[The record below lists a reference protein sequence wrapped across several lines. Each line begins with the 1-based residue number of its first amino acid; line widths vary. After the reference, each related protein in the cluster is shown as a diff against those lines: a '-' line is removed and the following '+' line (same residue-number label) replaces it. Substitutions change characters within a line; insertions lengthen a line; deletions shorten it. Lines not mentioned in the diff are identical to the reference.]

1 MRNPRQFVGALVL
14 AVMMATLLGTTRPLS
29 ADTGAP
35 GGPNRG
41 TCGFLQGILYKM
53 PPEVA
58 ARIAVIFDALFD
70 CDL

>member
-29 ADTGAP
+29 ADEGLP

-53 PPEVA
+53 PPDVA
-58 ARIAVIFDALFD
+58 ARIAVIFDVLFD